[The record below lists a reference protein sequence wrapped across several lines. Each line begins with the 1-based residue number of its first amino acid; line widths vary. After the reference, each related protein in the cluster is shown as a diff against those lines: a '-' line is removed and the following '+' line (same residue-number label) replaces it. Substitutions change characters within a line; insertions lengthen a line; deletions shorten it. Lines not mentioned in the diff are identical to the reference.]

1 MTQILKES
9 VRQRIISEA
18 VNQFNET
25 GYIQSKM
32 KDIAI
37 RAGVSVGN
45 IYRYFDNKEDLFESI
60 VQPVIEK
67 INEIFNEMQKYTPNY
82 EMTKESATTFIN
94 IYLQYQ
100 DIFVLVLENSS
111 NTRFETMKND
121 IIENFTQI
129 VLSFPVIAKE
139 ISQNKQFLFYV
150 KAFSVAFVNGV
161 ISILKE
167 SCSIEEKIE
176 QVTFFLDNMRNML
189 ISSCEKDKDNGK
201 IIK

>member
-1 MTQILKES
+1 MAQMLKDS
-9 VRQRIISEA
+9 VRQRIMGEA

-25 GYIQSKM
+25 GYVQSKM
-32 KDIAI
+32 KDLAI
-37 RAGVSVGN
+37 RANVSVGN
-45 IYRYFDNKEDLFESI
+45 IYRYFNNKEDLFESI

-67 INEIFNEMQKYTPNY
+67 IEDIFDEMQKYTPTY
-82 EMTKESATTFIN
+82 EMTKESAATFIN

-121 IIENFTQI
+121 IIEKFTQN
-129 VLSFPVIAKE
+129 VLRFPAITKKV
-139 ISQNKQFLFYV
+139 SQNKQFIFYV
-150 KAFSVAFVNGV
+150 KAFSVAFINGV

-167 SCSIEEKIE
+167 NCSIDEKIE

-189 ISSCEKDKDNGK
+189 IRACEKEQR
-201 IIK
+201 

>member
-1 MTQILKES
+1 MTQMLKDS
-9 VRQRIISEA
+9 VRQKIINEA

-25 GYIQSKM
+25 GYLQSKM

-45 IYRYFDNKEDLFESI
+45 IYRYFNNKEDLFESI

-67 INEIFNEMQKYTPNY
+67 IDDIFNEMQKYTPTY
-82 EMTKESATTFIN
+82 EMTKESVATFIN

-121 IIENFTQI
+121 IIEKFTQNI
-129 VLSFPVIAKE
+129 LSFPVITEKVN
-139 ISQNKQFLFYV
+139 QNKQFIFYV
-150 KAFSVAFVNGV
+150 KAFSVAFINGV

-167 SCSIEEKIE
+167 NCSMEEKIKH
-176 QVTFFLDNMRNML
+176 VTFFIDNMRNML
-189 ISSCEKDKDNGK
+189 INACEKGQR
-201 IIK
+201 